1 MDRGAIMP
9 IEETLA
15 IIKPDAVE
23 RNLVGAIIK
32 MIEEN
37 GLIIKKIKSYSF
49 TKNKAKKFYE
59 VHKTKEFYDKLI
71 SYMISGMV
79 IAILIEGE
87 NAIIKYRQ
95 LMGSTN
101 PNNAEEGTIRKLY
114 AIDGRRNSVH
124 GSDSKEN
131 ALIEIKFFFT

>member
-1 MDRGAIMP
+1 MDRGKIMA

-23 RNLVGAIIK
+23 RNLIGVIIK

-37 GLIIKKIKSYSF
+37 GLVIRKVKSYYF
-49 TKNKAKKFYE
+49 TDNEAKKFYE
-59 VHKTKEFYDKLI
+59 VHKTKAFYDRLI
-71 SYMISGMV
+71 SYMTSGMI

-87 NAIIKYRQ
+87 NAIAKYRQ
-95 LMGSTN
+95 LIGSTN
-101 PNNAEEGTIRKLY
+101 PNDAEEGTIRKLY

-131 ALIEIKFFFT
+131 AMTEIKFFFT

>member
-1 MDRGAIMP
+1 MDRGKIMA

-23 RNLVGAIIK
+23 RNLVEAIIK

-37 GLIIKKIKSYSF
+37 GLVIKKMKSYYF
-49 TKNKAKKFYE
+49 TENEAKKFYE
-59 VHKTKEFYDKLI
+59 VHKTKVFYDKLV
-71 SYMISGMV
+71 SYMTSGMI

-87 NAIIKYRQ
+87 NAIAKYRQ
-95 LMGSTN
+95 LIGSTN
-101 PNNAEEGTIRKLY
+101 PNDAEEGTIRKLY

-131 ALIEIKFFFT
+131 AMTEIKFFFT